1 MDLFVAQLQRALL
14 TGFGS
19 QLQRKVWPEARGR
32 QHAFFVRGSP
42 QAGSCH
48 QHEARVTSLE
58 FWTCL

>member
-1 MDLFVAQLQRALL
+1 MDLFVAQLQRALS

-19 QLQRKVWPEARGR
+19 QLQRKVWPEAREW
-32 QHAFFVRGSP
+32 QHAFFVREHS

-58 FWTCL
+58 FRICL